1 MHDRPL
7 LGTAGLLAV
16 YLRVMLVL
24 SSLPIPRLN
33 SYLSCSFSLACIF
46 LMLARLN
53 GPMLILFYTLWFGV
67 SGRGVLPWY
76 ATVLE
81 SIWTEYPAVCEEDL

>member
-1 MHDRPL
+1 
-7 LGTAGLLAV
+7 
-16 YLRVMLVL
+16 
-24 SSLPIPRLN
+24 
-33 SYLSCSFSLACIF
+33 
-46 LMLARLN
+46 MLARLN